1 MRKQELSA
9 AHPIGDELNYVARE
23 AYNLLRANLS
33 FTLMGGNG
41 RGAVIAVTSACP
53 GEGKSYTTVNLAY
66 SLACAG
72 HKVLLI
78 DADMRRPSLCRVLK
92 AQHTAGLSNILVGRN
107 DASVAQE
114 ILTAGMY
121 YIGAGDC
128 PPNPSELIGSEAMG
142 KFIDEMRGIYDYVL
156 IDTPPVLA
164 VSDCL
169 ALAKYT
175 DGFLMVVRHG
185 KTRRRDIKEAQRS
198 LAFSGTKVLG
208 FVYNGMPAQRSSRYA
223 GYKYKTS
230 GGEASPETK

>member
-1 MRKQELSA
+1 MRTHEEVTVS
-9 AHPIGDELNYVARE
+9 PIGDELNYVARE

-53 GEGKSYTTVNLAY
+53 GEGKSYTSVNLAY
-66 SLACAG
+66 SLARAG

-78 DADMRRPSLCRVLK
+78 DADMRRPSLCNVLK
-92 AQHTAGLSNILVGRN
+92 AKPTAGLSNILVGHS

-114 ILTAGMY
+114 VLTTGMH
-121 YIGAGDC
+121 YIGSGDC
-128 PPNPSELIGSEAMG
+128 PPNPSELIGSEEMG
-142 KFIDEMRGIYDYVL
+142 AFLDEMRGVYDYVL
-156 IDTPPVLA
+156 LDTPPVLA

-185 KTRRRDIKEAQRS
+185 KSRRRDIKEAQRS
-198 LAFSGTKVLG
+198 LVFSGTKVLG
-208 FVYNGMPAQRSSRYA
+208 FVYNGTPGQRGYRYA
-223 GYKYKTS
+223 KYKKY
-230 GGEASPETK
+230 GGQAMPDAK